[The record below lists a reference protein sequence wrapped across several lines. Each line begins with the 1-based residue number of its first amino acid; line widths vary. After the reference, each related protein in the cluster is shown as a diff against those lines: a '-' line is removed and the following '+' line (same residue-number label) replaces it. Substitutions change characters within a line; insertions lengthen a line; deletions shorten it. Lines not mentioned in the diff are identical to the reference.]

1 MYMHIKIFLNEY
13 KSICLCFSFVYI
25 CRIGIIPLVYL
36 LSIADGKSRV
46 TISQRTVHKPFEQK
60 DSTGHI
66 SKYLVDIT
74 TLRTTIK
81 TRNTN

>member
-13 KSICLCFSFVYI
+13 KSICLGFLFVYI
-25 CRIGIIPLVYL
+25 CRIGIIPLIYL

-46 TISQRTVHKPFEQK
+46 TISQRTDDKPFEQK

-66 SKYLVDIT
+66 SKYLD
-74 TLRTTIK
+74 
-81 TRNTN
+81 N